1 MGFMSEDTMTTTT
14 TPAYNLSPVLD
25 KNAPL
30 TVERAHELTYV
41 MRRSLGPFCIK
52 TTVFSGEFKKD
63 YSDLGSFGQPRWVEA
78 KYEDCYIEYTGPSGA
93 HRIWLSVTSEARM
106 WAHFEGFCV
115 ANNALRPQ
123 VGQTVRF
130 MANIERVGRV
140 LKVGPRRAQVTYR
153 QKNGETKVRWIPLCE
168 MSWTPKAE

>member
-1 MGFMSEDTMTTTT
+1 MTTT
-14 TPAYNLSPVLD
+14 YNLSPVMD

-30 TVERAHELTYV
+30 TVERARDLAHA
-41 MRRSLGPFCIK
+41 MRRSLSTCVIK
-52 TTVFSGEFKKD
+52 TTVYSGEYKKD
-63 YSDLGSFGQPRWVEA
+63 YSDLATFGATRWVPA

-123 VGQTVRF
+123 VGQAVQFT
-130 MANIERVGRV
+130 ANILRAGKV
-140 LKVGPRRAQVTYR
+140 LKVGPRRAQATYR
-153 QKNGETKVRWIPLCE
+153 QKNGEVKVRWVPLCE
-168 MSWTPKAE
+168 MYWVPRAPQAEAQVGA